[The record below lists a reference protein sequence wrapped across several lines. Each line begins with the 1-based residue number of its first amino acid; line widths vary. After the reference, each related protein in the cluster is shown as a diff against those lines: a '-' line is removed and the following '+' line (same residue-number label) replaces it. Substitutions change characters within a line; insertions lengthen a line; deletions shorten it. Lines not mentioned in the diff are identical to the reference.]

1 MKYIIRSAKMENTD
15 AIKEY
20 IENKLTRLDK
30 YFQDSDEIEANVLT
44 KVNGKNQ
51 TIEVTIPTKHFTLR
65 NEETNED
72 LYAEIDKIVDKLER
86 QIRKNKEKINKKV
99 NTTLINDFE
108 YDLIDEL
115 SEDEKIVKRKNVELK
130 PIDEEEAII
139 QMEML
144 GHSFFVYKDVDTNE
158 VCILYKRKNGNYGII
173 ETR

>member
-20 IENKLTRLDK
+20 IENKLARLDK

-44 KVNGKNQ
+44 KVNGKKQ

-65 NEETNED
+65 NEETNGD
-72 LYAEIDKIVDKLER
+72 LYAAVDKIVDKLER

-99 NTTLINDFE
+99 NKTLINDFE

-115 SEDEKIVKRKNVELK
+115 SEEEKVVKRKKVELK

-173 ETR
+173 ETK